1 MVMTEKKK
9 GVSPKE
15 DSNFVYR
22 AGQGKGSEIARQVDG
37 ETKVREKNQKTY
49 SIMNQKSN

>member
-1 MVMTEKKK
+1 MQYDFRCIFINTVILH
-9 GVSPKE
+9 
-15 DSNFVYR
+15 FVLR